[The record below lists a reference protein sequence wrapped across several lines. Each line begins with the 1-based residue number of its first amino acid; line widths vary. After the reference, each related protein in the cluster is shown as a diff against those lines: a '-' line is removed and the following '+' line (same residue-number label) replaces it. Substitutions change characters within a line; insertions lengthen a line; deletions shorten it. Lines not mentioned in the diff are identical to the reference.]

1 MKLIIG
7 LGNPGEEYKNTRHNL
22 GFMVID
28 ALVQDSNF
36 KIFKKELNK
45 KHQAEV
51 IKGQIKD
58 NGVILAKP
66 QTFMNLSGEATQK
79 IINYY
84 KINLNNLWIIIDDIN
99 LPLGKLKIK
108 TKGSSGGHKGLESII
123 KTIKTDEI
131 TRFRLGIGQEEK
143 IPKEKY
149 VLQKFTIQEL
159 PIIKKAIQ
167 KTKEAI
173 IFALENGINKAMTKY
188 NQKEEL

>member
-7 LGNPGEEYKNTRHNL
+7 LGNPGENYKNTRHNL

-58 NGVILAKP
+58 NEVILAKP

-84 KINLNNLWIIIDDIN
+84 KINSNNVWIIIDDIN

-131 TRFRLGIGQEEK
+131 TRFRLGIGQERK

-149 VLQKFTIQEL
+149 VLQRFNIQEL
-159 PIIKKAIQ
+159 PIIKKAIR

-173 IFALENGINKAMTKY
+173 IFALENGINKTMTKY